1 MDLCLQG
8 FTEVIEGL
16 AKICVPDPKLYV
28 RIDGA
33 YEPAWAPVF
42 YNPNMVENRDIAVEV
57 VEYLVRNT
65 SNKELVVVDPLA
77 ATGVRSIRI
86 ALEVSKAEYIKS
98 IMGDISEESIKIM
111 KINARLNK
119 LEDRVDIERSDANE
133 LMYKLR
139 RLGLKLSYID
149 VDPFGSPVPFTCSA
163 VSTIKRGGVI
173 AFTATDLAVLE
184 GKHQDKI
191 IRRYGVMGSLT
202 PISKDVSVRVLL
214 SYIARIASSLDKYIE
229 PLVSYVYKHYVRV
242 YVRIYEGANRA
253 LNQMKT
259 CLKALRI
266 CTRCGY
272 SYIDDDGDQKSLCSF
287 CRSPTIKVAPVWICK
302 TMNKDLIRS
311 LVEDIASKPWMQKSS
326 KQLLKQLDDYA
337 VIDEIT
343 VRLSLLA
350 RALRTNTPSRDKV
363 VECLRNIGY
372 KAAKSYTYADGIVSS
387 ASIYDIV
394 QCFK

>member
-1 MDLCLQG
+1 MDLCPQG
-8 FTEVIEGL
+8 FTEVVEGL
-16 AKICVPDPKLYV
+16 AKICAPDPKLYV
-28 RIDGA
+28 RIDGI

-57 VEYLVRNT
+57 VEYLVKNT
-65 SNKELVVVDPLA
+65 SNKEFVVVDPLA

-86 ALEVSKAEYIKS
+86 ALEVSKAEYVKS
-98 IMGDISEESIKIM
+98 VMGDISEESIKIM
-111 KINARLNK
+111 KVNTRLNK

-184 GKHQDKI
+184 GKHQDKM
-191 IRRYGVMGSLT
+191 IRRYGVEGSLT
-202 PISKDVSVRVLL
+202 PIAKDVTVRVLL
-214 SYIARIASSLDKYIE
+214 SYVSRTAFSLDRYIE
-229 PLVSYVYKHYVRV
+229 PLVSYAYKHYVRI
-242 YVRIYEGANRA
+242 YVRIDEGANRA

-266 CTRCGY
+266 CTRCGS
-272 SYIDDDGDQKSLCSF
+272 SYVENDEDQKSSCSF
-287 CRSPTIKVAPVWICK
+287 CGSPTTRVAPVWVCK
-302 TMNKDLIRS
+302 TVNKDVIKS
-311 LVEDIASKPWMQKSS
+311 LVEDISSKPWMQKSS

-337 VIDEIT
+337 EIDEVT

-350 RALRTNTPSRDKV
+350 RVLRTNTPSRDKV
-363 VECLRNIGY
+363 IECLRNIGY

-387 ASIYDIV
+387 ASVYDVI